1 MKGFLIEAE
10 TELAKGEYQASVI
23 KSTMAFDWTLDKVR
37 DSIIGRLP
45 DSINGFL
52 VTNSSRIPQNSREVL
67 DVFKRLR
74 DLAFQSAIGLDFNYF
89 QYKRTIQPI
98 ARIFFAADGSHEVIT
113 NKIPTPQEAKFA
125 VEFVINAVIEIENL
139 VGDIDKPFEL

>member
-1 MKGFLIEAE
+1 MNDEIIDDAGLARLWNIEGTPEAI
-10 TELAKGEYQASVI
+10 AKRFQ
-23 KSTMAFDWTLDKVR
+23 
-37 DSIIGRLP
+37 RLRALP
-45 DSINGFL
+45 
-52 VTNSSRIPQNSREVL
+52 VL

-98 ARIFFAADGSHEVIT
+98 ARIFFAADGSHEVIAD
-113 NKIPTPQEAKFA
+113 KIPTPQEAEFA
-125 VEFVINAVIEIENL
+125 VEFVINAVIQIENL